1 MKNVVGFLKTT
12 ILGGLFVLLPLFL
25 LYFMLAEIVGL
36 VIALASPIIELLPP
50 KAFDQQHERVLFAM
64 FIIIIASFLIGLF
77 SRSAFGRRLGHWL
90 EDSTLSHI
98 PTYDVFK
105 KLTQGFADLSD
116 NTFKPALFES
126 LNGVQDLV
134 YLVEDN
140 GKDRVTI
147 LMPSAPTAFTGPVK
161 IVDRNRVIP
170 LDVNLA
176 NYTAILGRWGVGS
189 SKLKAKETHARLQGK
204 HGSIECPYNHGK
216 RT

>member
-25 LYFMLAEIVGL
+25 LYFMMAEIVGL
-36 VIALASPIIELLPP
+36 VIALASPIIGLLPP
-50 KAFDQQHERVLFAM
+50 EAFDQPHERVIFAM
-64 FIIIIASFLIGLF
+64 FIIIILSFIIGLF

-90 EDSTLSHI
+90 EGSTLSHI
-98 PTYDVFK
+98 PAYNVFK

-134 YLVEDN
+134 YLVEDD

-147 LMPSAPTAFTGPVK
+147 LMPSAPSAFTGPVK
-161 IVDRNRVIP
+161 IVDRTRVIL
-170 LDVNLA
+170 LDSNLA
-176 NYTAILGRWGVGS
+176 DYTAILGHWGVGS
-189 SKLKAKETHARLQGK
+189 SKLKTKETHAQILEK
-204 HGSIECPYNHGK
+204 KGSIECTYYHK
-216 RT
+216 KCT